1 MPASTHNLI
10 DSDGES
16 DDVEIV
22 AESVGETDKYSRLGN
37 LKETDHQIILN
48 PVGWL
53 TCDIIQEAHVLLSQ
67 VNTAVQGFQ
76 RPTLGP
82 VRNFDVMTS
91 EFVQILHTGSDHWVC
106 VSSIGCVPGTVK
118 LYDSLFHD
126 AITQEVEEQVNDLLG
141 GRLVEMLV
149 ALCLE
154 MIQVVQHSM
163 MLK

>member
-76 RPTLGP
+76 RPSLGP
-82 VRNFDVMTS
+82 
-91 EFVQILHTGSDHWVC
+91 EFVQILHTGNQQCSCTTAKQWSRLWSFFHSFCLLPC
-106 VSSIGCVPGTVK
+106 VWK
-118 LYDSLFHD
+118 
-126 AITQEVEEQVNDLLG
+126 
-141 GRLVEMLV
+141 
-149 ALCLE
+149 
-154 MIQVVQHSM
+154 
-163 MLK
+163 